1 MTPIVT
7 DVPTQRKIWRR
18 HWAWVSWVLGL
29 LLLTWVLRQNWDV
42 VKRLVAQPLHW
53 PSLVTALTLCGSS
66 ILLTFVRWFL
76 LVKAQGFSFSIR
88 DALRLGFIG
97 YAFNFAFP
105 GAVGGDLVKAALI
118 AKEQPAR
125 RTTAVATILLDRIIG
140 LLALFLIGGIAAW
153 PQWQNIRQEPR
164 LQATVALL
172 CGGSIAGVI
181 GLTLMLLPITT
192 RLGWWKPFAN
202 LPVIGKGIA
211 ELVEGVRLYQTQKRA
226 IFASMGLSLVGHF
239 GMISSFYFSARAVG
253 GNNFVPS
260 YLAHLFFIP
269 AAEFVGVVAPVP
281 GGLGALEIAVDQ
293 FYQLVGAQ
301 AGTGLL
307 TCLAYRAVT
316 VTVAF
321 VGVGYYLVSRREID
335 AAMEPNVQ

>member
-1 MTPIVT
+1 M
-7 DVPTQRKIWRR
+7 
-18 HWAWVSWVLGL
+18 LGI
-29 LLLTWVLRQNWDV
+29 LLLTWVLRQNWDDI
-42 VKRLVAQPLHW
+42 KRLTTQPRNWHW
-53 PSLVTALTLCGSS
+53 PSLVTALLVCGSS
-66 ILLTFVRWFL
+66 IVLTFVRWYW
-76 LVKAQGFSFSIR
+76 LVKAQGFPFTIR

-97 YAFNFAFP
+97 YAFNFALP
-105 GAVGGDLVKAALI
+105 GGCGGDLVKALLI

-140 LLALFLIGGIAAW
+140 LLALFLIGSIAAW
-153 PQWQNIRQEPR
+153 PQWPSIRQEPR

-172 CGGSIAGVI
+172 CGGSLAGVI

-192 RLGWWKPFAN
+192 RLGWWKLFAT
-202 LPVIGKGIA
+202 LPVVGKRIA

-226 IFASMGLSLVGHF
+226 IFGAMGLSLLGHF
-239 GMISSFYFSARAVG
+239 GIISSFYFSARGVG
-253 GNNFVPS
+253 GDSFVPS

-293 FYQLVGAQ
+293 FYQLVGAEK
-301 AGTGLL
+301 GTGLL

-316 VTVAF
+316 LVVAI

-335 AAMEPNVQ
+335 AAMERP